1 MKRALISVSDKQGI
15 IELAKAFNDH
25 NVEIISTGG
34 TYKKL
39 KEAGIEVKE
48 VTEVTGFPEC
58 FDGRVKTLHPK
69 IHGGILARRDIDSED
84 AKKLGIDFIDYVI
97 VNLYPFKE
105 TINKEDCTLDMA
117 IENIDIGGPTM
128 LRSAAKN
135 FKDVCVVVD
144 PSDYSFIID
153 SLDKGVSFEDRL
165 KLSAKVF
172 RHTALYDS
180 MISNYLSEDTFNDY
194 LTLSFEKV
202 SDLRYGENPHQK
214 AAFYSNSV
222 KKTGLAACKQIH
234 GKELSFNN
242 INDASAALDI
252 LNEFK
257 EPCIVAVKHT
267 NPCGVG
273 IGETIYKAFNNAYDC
288 DPQSIFGGIIASN
301 REIDKE
307 TAKKIN
313 EIFIEIVIAPSFS
326 DEALTILQ
334 SKKNIRL
341 MIDENIKE
349 EHRLDIKKVR
359 GGILVQEY
367 NDKIVDDVTVVTE
380 NAPTEKEMESLLFAM
395 KVCKHIKSNGIVFA
409 DSEKTLSIG
418 PGQTSRIW
426 AMENAIRNT
435 FLDLNGSVMAS
446 DAFFPF
452 DDCVELAHK
461 VGVKAI
467 IQPGGSKNDQQSID
481 KANEYGIKM
490 VFTGIRHFKH

>member
-1 MKRALISVSDKQGI
+1 MKRALISVSDKKGI
-15 IELAKAFNDH
+15 VELAKAFNDH
-25 NVEIISTGG
+25 DIEIISTGG

-48 VTEVTGFPEC
+48 VTEITQFPEC

-69 IHGGILARRDIDSED
+69 IHGGILARRDIDLED
-84 AKKLGIDFIDYVI
+84 AKKLGIDCIDYVI

-105 TINKEDCTLDMA
+105 TINKEGCSLEMA

-144 PSDYSFIID
+144 PSDYPFIIEN
-153 SLDKGVSFEDRL
+153 LDDLSFEDRM

-172 RHTALYDS
+172 RHTAVYDS
-180 MISNYLSEDTFNDY
+180 MISNYLSEDEFHHH

-222 KKTGLAACKQIH
+222 KKTGLAACMQIH

-252 LNEFK
+252 LSEFK
-257 EPCIVAVKHT
+257 EPCIVAIKHT

-273 IGETIYKAFNNAYDC
+273 IGDTIYQAFKNAYDC

-301 REIDKE
+301 REIDEE

-326 DEALTILQ
+326 EKALTVLQ

-341 MIDENIKE
+341 MVDENIKE
-349 EHRLDIKKVR
+349 EDRLDIKKVR
-359 GGILVQEY
+359 GGILVQKY
-367 NDKIVDDVTVVTE
+367 NEKVVDDIKVVTE
-380 NAPTEKEMESLLFAM
+380 QAPTEEEMNSLLFAM

-409 DSEKTLSIG
+409 DGKKTLSIG

-426 AMENAIRNT
+426 AMENAIRNS
-435 FLDLNGSVMAS
+435 FLDLKDSVMAS